1 MYEHTA
7 GRKWASS
14 TVALM
19 LAIFLIVGFAPAR
32 AGARQQLG
40 RRLQMVGLTNHD
52 RAARGRAALDF
63 NAKISGYAKEHS
75 REMANKGY
83 LYHSDDST
91 LVNLFTPYK
100 WSAGGENVGVG
111 GSLEDL
117 ESAFMHSKD
126 HRENILGRQYDH
138 MAVGVYRDGDTVWVT
153 VIFYG

>member
-1 MYEHTA
+1 MHAHTA
-7 GRKWASS
+7 GRKWVGS
-14 TVALM
+14 TVALV
-19 LAIFLIVGFAPAR
+19 LAVFLLVGFAPAR
-32 AGARQQLG
+32 AGAREQFG

-52 RAARGRAALDF
+52 RSARGRAALDF

-91 LVNLFTPYK
+91 LIRLLAPYD

-111 GSLEDL
+111 GSLDGL

-138 MAVGVYRDGDTVWVT
+138 MAVGVFRDGDTVWVT